1 MAIVFDWYENPN
13 ASSEEE
19 AALHPRIFMN
29 GKVDTDTLCY
39 KIHDYSSLTVGDVKN
54 VLDNLSKI
62 LGESLR
68 EGKEV
73 HIEGIGYFYPTLA
86 ATGKVTRSTP
96 HKTNKV
102 AFKTVRFRPDS
113 NLKGHFVGVRANQS
127 KYVRH
132 SEKVSEVEIDMLL
145 KEYFAEHQ
153 MMTRRDFQEVCGLA
167 RTTAKMHL
175 VRLRGEGKLVNIAAA
190 DGHPAEIMDLS
201 FAVQAMSAMY
211 IKEHHKE
218 LKNSVID
225 VSGEIDDIIARR
237 RLKAWDIEIDELTED
252 QKNYLNSWEL

>member
-1 MAIVFDWYENPN
+1 MEKWI
-13 ASSEEE
+13 
-19 AALHPRIFMN
+19 RILF
-29 GKVDTDTLCY
+29 CY

-167 RTTAKMHL
+167 RTTTKNAFGTFAWRRKAGEYRFAQSAD
-175 VRLRGEGKLVNIAAA
+175 VCACSRLLWRIQRCGTSFTVVTVKDVKEVFSLNESRKKTDKL
-190 DGHPAEIMDLS
+190 
-201 FAVQAMSAMY
+201 
-211 IKEHHKE
+211 
-218 LKNSVID
+218 
-225 VSGEIDDIIARR
+225 
-237 RLKAWDIEIDELTED
+237 RLI
-252 QKNYLNSWEL
+252 SM

>member
-39 KIHDYSSLTVGDVKN
+39 KIHDYSSLTV
-54 VLDNLSKI
+54 
-62 LGESLR
+62 
-68 EGKEV
+68 
-73 HIEGIGYFYPTLA
+73 
-86 ATGKVTRSTP
+86 
-96 HKTNKV
+96 TNKV

-167 RTTAKMHL
+167 RTTAKTHL
-175 VRLRGEGKLVNIAAA
+175 VRLRGEGKLVNIGLRNQPMYVPAPGYYGVSRDAA
-190 DGHPAEIMDLS
+190 HPS
-201 FAVQAMSAMY
+201 
-211 IKEHHKE
+211 
-218 LKNSVID
+218 
-225 VSGEIDDIIARR
+225 R
-237 RLKAWDIEIDELTED
+237 
-252 QKNYLNSWEL
+252 

>member
-54 VLDNLSKI
+54 VLDNFSKI

-68 EGKEV
+68 EGK
-73 HIEGIGYFYPTLA
+73 
-86 ATGKVTRSTP
+86 
-96 HKTNKV
+96 
-102 AFKTVRFRPDS
+102 VRFRPDS

-167 RTTAKMHL
+167 RTTAKMQL
-175 VRLRGEGKLVNIAAA
+175 VRLRGEGKLVNIGLRNQPMYVPAPGYYGVSRDAA
-190 DGHPAEIMDLS
+190 HPS
-201 FAVQAMSAMY
+201 
-211 IKEHHKE
+211 
-218 LKNSVID
+218 
-225 VSGEIDDIIARR
+225 R
-237 RLKAWDIEIDELTED
+237 
-252 QKNYLNSWEL
+252 

>member
-153 MMTRRDFQEVCGLA
+153 MMTRRDFQEVCGFGTYYGQNA
-167 RTTAKMHL
+167 FGTFAWRRKAGEYRFAQSAD
-175 VRLRGEGKLVNIAAA
+175 VCACSRLLWRIQRCGHILHGSDCEGCERGIFTQR
-190 DGHPAEIMDLS
+190 I
-201 FAVQAMSAMY
+201 
-211 IKEHHKE
+211 
-218 LKNSVID
+218 
-225 VSGEIDDIIARR
+225 
-237 RLKAWDIEIDELTED
+237 T
-252 QKNYLNSWEL
+252 

>member
-73 HIEGIGYFYPTLA
+73 HIEGIGYFYPTLE

-102 AFKTVRFRPDS
+102 AFKTVRFLP
-113 NLKGHFVGVRANQS
+113 
-127 KYVRH
+127 
-132 SEKVSEVEIDMLL
+132 DMLL

-167 RTTAKMHL
+167 RTTAKTHL
-175 VRLRGEGKLVNIAAA
+175 VRLRGEGKLVNIGLRNQPMYVPAPGYYGTSRDAA
-190 DGHPAEIMDLS
+190 HPS
-201 FAVQAMSAMY
+201 
-211 IKEHHKE
+211 
-218 LKNSVID
+218 
-225 VSGEIDDIIARR
+225 R
-237 RLKAWDIEIDELTED
+237 
-252 QKNYLNSWEL
+252 

>member
-1 MAIVFDWYENPN
+1 M
-13 ASSEEE
+13 
-19 AALHPRIFMN
+19 
-29 GKVDTDTLCY
+29 
-39 KIHDYSSLTVGDVKN
+39 
-54 VLDNLSKI
+54 LDNLSKI

-68 EGKEV
+68 EGKRSTYRGGSA
-73 HIEGIGYFYPTLA
+73 IFYPTLA

-175 VRLRGEGKLVNIAAA
+175 VRLRGEGKLVNI
-190 DGHPAEIMDLS
+190 GLRNQPMYVPAPGLFMAYPEMRHILHGSDCEGCERGI
-201 FAVQAMSAMY
+201 FTQR
-211 IKEHHKE
+211 I
-218 LKNSVID
+218 
-225 VSGEIDDIIARR
+225 
-237 RLKAWDIEIDELTED
+237 T
-252 QKNYLNSWEL
+252 

>member
-73 HIEGIGYFYPTLA
+73 HIKQPSDAMKEGIILL
-86 ATGKVTRSTP
+86 P

-167 RTTAKMHL
+167 RTTAKTHL
-175 VRLRGEGKLVNIAAA
+175 VRLRGEGKLVNIGLRNQPMYVPAPGYYGVSRDAA
-190 DGHPAEIMDLS
+190 HPS
-201 FAVQAMSAMY
+201 
-211 IKEHHKE
+211 
-218 LKNSVID
+218 
-225 VSGEIDDIIARR
+225 R
-237 RLKAWDIEIDELTED
+237 
-252 QKNYLNSWEL
+252 

>member
-1 MAIVFDWYENPN
+1 M
-13 ASSEEE
+13 
-19 AALHPRIFMN
+19 
-29 GKVDTDTLCY
+29 
-39 KIHDYSSLTVGDVKN
+39 
-54 VLDNLSKI
+54 
-62 LGESLR
+62 R

-73 HIEGIGYFYPTLA
+73 HIEGIGYFYPTLE

-113 NLKGHFVGVRANQS
+113 NLKGHFVGVRASQS

-167 RTTAKMHL
+167 RTTAKTHL
-175 VRLRGEGKLVNIAAA
+175 VRLRGEGKLVNIGLRNQPMYVPAPGYYGVSKDAA
-190 DGHPAEIMDLS
+190 HPS
-201 FAVQAMSAMY
+201 
-211 IKEHHKE
+211 
-218 LKNSVID
+218 
-225 VSGEIDDIIARR
+225 R
-237 RLKAWDIEIDELTED
+237 
-252 QKNYLNSWEL
+252 

>member
-96 HKTNKV
+96 H
-102 AFKTVRFRPDS
+102 

-167 RTTAKMHL
+167 RTTAKTHL
-175 VRLRGEGKLVNIAAA
+175 VRLRGEGKLVNIGLRNQPMYVPAPGYYGVSRDAA
-190 DGHPAEIMDLS
+190 HPS
-201 FAVQAMSAMY
+201 
-211 IKEHHKE
+211 
-218 LKNSVID
+218 
-225 VSGEIDDIIARR
+225 R
-237 RLKAWDIEIDELTED
+237 
-252 QKNYLNSWEL
+252 

>member
-73 HIEGIGYFYPTLA
+73 HIEEIG
-86 ATGKVTRSTP
+86 
-96 HKTNKV
+96 N
-102 AFKTVRFRPDS
+102 
-113 NLKGHFVGVRANQS
+113 
-127 KYVRH
+127 
-132 SEKVSEVEIDMLL
+132 VSEFCEKL
-145 KEYFAEHQ
+145 
-153 MMTRRDFQEVCGLA
+153 TGR
-167 RTTAKMHL
+167 MHFGGY
-175 VRLRGEGKLVNIAAA
+175 GES
-190 DGHPAEIMDLS
+190 DSQH
-201 FAVQAMSAMY
+201 SA
-211 IKEHHKE
+211 
-218 LKNSVID
+218 
-225 VSGEIDDIIARR
+225 
-237 RLKAWDIEIDELTED
+237 
-252 QKNYLNSWEL
+252 

>member
-153 MMTRRDFQEVCGLA
+153 MMTRRDFQEVWVWHVMAIPKRIWYVFLA
-167 RTTAKMHL
+167 GRRKAGEY
-175 VRLRGEGKLVNIAAA
+175 RLRNQPMYACSRLLWRIQMWHILHGSDCEGCERGIFTNESRKKTDKL
-190 DGHPAEIMDLS
+190 
-201 FAVQAMSAMY
+201 
-211 IKEHHKE
+211 
-218 LKNSVID
+218 
-225 VSGEIDDIIARR
+225 
-237 RLKAWDIEIDELTED
+237 RLI
-252 QKNYLNSWEL
+252 SM

>member
-175 VRLRGEGKLVNIAAA
+175 VRLRGEGKLVNI
-190 DGHPAEIMDLS
+190 GLRNQPMYVPAPVIMAYPEMRHILHGSDCEGCERGI
-201 FAVQAMSAMY
+201 FTQR
-211 IKEHHKE
+211 I
-218 LKNSVID
+218 
-225 VSGEIDDIIARR
+225 
-237 RLKAWDIEIDELTED
+237 T
-252 QKNYLNSWEL
+252 